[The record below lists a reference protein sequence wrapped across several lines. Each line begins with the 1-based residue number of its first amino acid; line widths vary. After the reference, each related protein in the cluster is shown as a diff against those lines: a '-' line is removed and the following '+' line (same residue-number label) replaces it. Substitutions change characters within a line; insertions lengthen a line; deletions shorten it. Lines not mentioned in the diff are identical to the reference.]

1 MRGVKHL
8 PCRQSNRP
16 LDLNNIKQQTQEHWC
31 KGRVVSEDF
40 VEGNFLGLPESREGI
55 DVVILQLPYELTTS
69 YGQGTAQG
77 PQACIAAS
85 AQVELFDQRL
95 NEDLPAGFNFFTAPQ
110 WDGEG
115 SSLARQLDNISDYLK
130 PWFDGSCFPL
140 TLGGEHGILPPLLRA
155 AQHHPLV
162 YGDFERLT
170 VVQIDAHADLRSQL
184 GGEKY
189 SHACAAGR
197 SLDLGIGCLL
207 QVGIRAYSKEEA
219 EIIANDQRIT
229 TFFAKDTQSTLHGK
243 KFWTQWLQTLSEI
256 SGPVHLTIDIDGL
269 DGSLVPATGTPV
281 PGGLTYWQVVE
292 TIQALFD
299 APNAVVI
306 SADINEIVAQ
316 EHTPLTEF
324 NAAMI
329 ATNTI
334 GAHLLARREGR
345 WAATKNTAQD
355 GVENT
360 PSTFFSEQLGDVM
373 G

>member
-1 MRGVKHL
+1 MPNMRGVKHL

-140 TLGGEHGILPPLLRA
+140 TLGGEHGIYPLCYEQRNIT
-155 AQHHPLV
+155 
-162 YGDFERLT
+162 RLLMET
-170 VVQIDAHADLRSQL
+170 S
-184 GGEKY
+184 
-189 SHACAAGR
+189 
-197 SLDLGIGCLL
+197 
-207 QVGIRAYSKEEA
+207 
-219 EIIANDQRIT
+219 ND
-229 TFFAKDTQSTLHGK
+229 
-243 KFWTQWLQTLSEI
+243 
-256 SGPVHLTIDIDGL
+256 
-269 DGSLVPATGTPV
+269 
-281 PGGLTYWQVVE
+281 
-292 TIQALFD
+292 
-299 APNAVVI
+299 
-306 SADINEIVAQ
+306 
-316 EHTPLTEF
+316 
-324 NAAMI
+324 
-329 ATNTI
+329 
-334 GAHLLARREGR
+334 
-345 WAATKNTAQD
+345 
-355 GVENT
+355 
-360 PSTFFSEQLGDVM
+360 
-373 G
+373 